1 MKTQPRCRTTYNMAH
16 QLGFDLPS
24 RTALGRDAF
33 FVAPSNA
40 MALAMIDNW
49 QNWAGRKLA
58 LTGPAGSGKTHL
70 AHVWADISGA
80 RIVSARD
87 LPLADIPDLATGPVV
102 VEDVPLIAQDHNA
115 QTALFHL
122 HNLVLAEGHALLLT
136 GSPAV
141 SLWGMTLPDLTS
153 RLEGTTAVA
162 LDAPDDALLSALL
175 VKLLADRQ
183 LTPKPDLIPYLLTR
197 MDRSFAA
204 AIDLIER
211 LDAASIALKRPV
223 TRALAAQVLDNGP
236 ASA

>member
-1 MKTQPRCRTTYNMAH
+1 MAH

-70 AHVWADISGA
+70 THVWADIAGA
-80 RIVSARD
+80 QIVSASD
-87 LPLADIPDLATGPVV
+87 LPRADIPELARGPIA
-102 VEDVPLIAQDHNA
+102 VEDVPLIARNDEA

-122 HNLVLAEGHALLLT
+122 HNLVLAEGHTLLLT
-136 GSPAV
+136 GAPAV
-141 SLWGMTLPDLTS
+141 LHWGMTLPDLSS
-153 RLEGTTAVA
+153 RLQGTTSVA
-162 LDAPDDALLSALL
+162 LEAPDDALLSALL

-223 TRALAAQVLDNGP
+223 TRALAGQVLDKGTP
-236 ASA
+236 SA

>member
-1 MKTQPRCRTTYNMAH
+1 MAH

-58 LTGPAGSGKTHL
+58 LSGPAGSGKTHL
-70 AHVWADISGA
+70 THVWADMAGA
-80 RIVSARD
+80 QIIAARD
-87 LPLADIPDLATGPVV
+87 LSQADIPDLARGPIA
-102 VEDVPLIAQDHNA
+102 VEDVPLIAQNDDA

-136 GSPAV
+136 GAPVV
-141 SLWGMTLPDLTS
+141 SHWALTLPDLTS
-153 RLEGTTAVA
+153 RIQGATAVA
-162 LDAPDDALLSALL
+162 LDPPDDALLSALL

-204 AIDLIER
+204 AINLIDQ
-211 LDAASIALKRPV
+211 LDTASIALKRPV
-223 TRALAAQVLDNGP
+223 TRALAVQVLDNATP
-236 ASA
+236 SA